1 MTSLTF
7 LFCKAMEKV
16 TCSTDILTF
25 LSFIPL
31 TIQKYKTKD
40 FQIQKKANMYT
51 FICQKILME
60 VRILK
65 DVKDFCSHWESE
77 MLWMF
82 STHQALSIYPTKY
95 NRSFAAIWI
104 TGVNKDNFK
113 VTFSFAQSLL
123 NCMSQEV
130 IKFLFSII
138 AEILHFKAG
147 PLRTGFSLRSNDFNF
162 GGFFPSFGFFWSF
175 FVGEN
180 NFCLIVTTSVF
191 LSPGHQVK
199 RL

>member
-25 LSFIPL
+25 LPFIPL
-31 TIQKYKTKD
+31 TIQKCINKRFSNTK
-40 FQIQKKANMYT
+40 KKANMYT

-77 MLWMF
+77 MWVF

-138 AEILHFKAG
+138 AEIPHFKAG
-147 PLRTGFSLRSNDFNF
+147 PLRTSFSLRSNDFNF
-162 GGFFPSFGFFWSF
+162 GGVFSSFVCW
-175 FVGEN
+175 
-180 NFCLIVTTSVF
+180 VF
-191 LSPGHQVK
+191 LSFFCWGEQLLPHSYY
-199 RL
+199 